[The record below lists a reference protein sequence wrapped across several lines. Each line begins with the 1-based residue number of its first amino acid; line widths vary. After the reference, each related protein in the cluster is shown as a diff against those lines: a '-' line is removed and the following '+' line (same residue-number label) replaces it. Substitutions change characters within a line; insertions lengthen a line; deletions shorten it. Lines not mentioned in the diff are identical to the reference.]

1 VPSFPVMRILL
12 AIATLLLLPHASQAA
27 SRACTP
33 SDTTLCLLGGRFSA
47 SLQWND
53 GSGTRDA
60 YVAQSKTDGSNSA
73 AGLFYFYP
81 SDSANWEV
89 LVKVIDGCNS
99 NSRFWTLVSASTG
112 FGWTLSV
119 RDEATGTFKTFSHPL
134 DGKASG
140 VSDFAAFATCGSAP
154 PGPTPT
160 PANCGTAGPYTDT
173 CRGTILDRSTRLEWE
188 KKTRD
193 SGIHS
198 LDNTYTWT
206 VSYSNFDGTVMSTF
220 LSTLNTPPCFAEHC
234 DWRLPTIEEFAGPG
248 VTDYPFDAT
257 GGIVDQTVPGCGS
270 RLPCINAIFGPT
282 QANYYWSS
290 SSYFTSSVWVAGF
303 YYGSAGTSGKG
314 SYGYVRAVR
323 LAP

>member
-1 VPSFPVMRILL
+1 MGGGHSNRRRFSDSDSLRVRLSYPRGRVPSFPDMRILL

-60 YVAQSKTDGSNSA
+60 YVAQSKTDGRNSA

-89 LVKVIDGCNS
+89 LVKVIDGCDS
-99 NSRFWTLVSASTG
+99 NNRFWTLVSASTG

-119 RDEATGTFKTFSHPL
+119 RDEATGTSKTFSHPL

-154 PGPTPT
+154 PGPTPAPT
-160 PANCGTAGPYTDT
+160 PAPAMVRYLNDALCGGGFYSTLEANSKYRWVSLTGFLTVYQPVTPGLLGPFIETNTTVCLNHFYDMTTRVVSGRRYT
-173 CRGTILDRSTRLEWE
+173 LQQ
-188 KKTRD
+188 RD
-193 SGIHS
+193 SYAGGSEYLLLEVFDEGPLPYAAPAAAFLGGVSAS
-198 LDNTYTWT
+198 L
-206 VSYSNFDGTVMSTF
+206 
-220 LSTLNTPPCFAEHC
+220 AE
-234 DWRLPTIEEFAGPG
+234 
-248 VTDYPFDAT
+248 
-257 GGIVDQTVPGCGS
+257 
-270 RLPCINAIFGPT
+270 
-282 QANYYWSS
+282 
-290 SSYFTSSVWVAGF
+290 
-303 YYGSAGTSGKG
+303 
-314 SYGYVRAVR
+314 
-323 LAP
+323 